1 MTAAAA
7 LVDAL
12 RELAFARARDHS
24 APEGAPV
31 AGPPRALPV
40 REDGA
45 PQFGAIG
52 PRELH
57 AMKAGSGDSGAPFAG
72 VPSRFP

>member
-1 MTAAAA
+1 MTAAAS

-12 RELAFARARDHS
+12 RELALARARDRA

-31 AGPPRALPV
+31 AGPPRTLPV
-40 REDGA
+40 REDGT
-45 PQFGAIG
+45 PQFGATG
-52 PRELH
+52 PPRLH
-57 AMKAGSGDSGAPFAG
+57 AMKGGSADSGAPLAG